1 MKNQIKSLTGFIKNA
16 FAVHERTL
24 GWINLARGIII
35 IMVVY
40 RHSFEG
46 IRNSGIDISAY
57 RYLEVLNNMMY
68 TFRMPLFFIISG
80 ILMSLSLKKHGL
92 GEYIRKRAEYILYPY
107 VVWCVLQISLKM
119 ALPQYVNG
127 ETSVLSYLDILYNP
141 REIEQFWYL
150 YALFNIMAIYSIM
163 KVKFKIDPRIHIVL
177 ALAFFL
183 IAQYT
188 FNHGIKMYFINDILG
203 HYIFFAAGD
212 LASNFVLDP
221 KNREKIASF
230 RNLLYITP
238 AFLILHYYYL
248 AEPSIISSPFI
259 LVITFSGIFFA
270 IIVSFLLE
278 KTRGLQWLKVLGAN
292 SLYIY
297 LMHVMIMAA
306 NRMFLL
312 KILKIESIPV
322 VLFANIIV
330 GLFLPLLLYQVLMK
344 TGFWWLFSPNKPR
357 PNPLFVASM
366 NKTNK
371 VHENK

>member
-1 MKNQIKSLTGFIKNA
+1 MQHLIKRISTFLHSA
-16 FAVHERTL
+16 FSVRERNL

-57 RYLEVLNNMMY
+57 HYLEVLNNMMY

-80 ILMSLSLKKHGL
+80 ILMSLSLSKHGL

-107 VVWCVLQISLKM
+107 VIWCVLQITLKL

-127 ETSVLSYLDILYNP
+127 ETTLGSYLDILYNP

-150 YALFNIMAIYSIM
+150 FALFNIMAVYSIL
-163 KVKFKIDPRIHIVL
+163 KIKFRLDTRIHVVI

-188 FNHGIKMYFINDILG
+188 FNHGIKLYFVNDILG
-203 HYIFFAAGD
+203 HYIFFAVGD
-212 LASNFVLDP
+212 LISSFVLDP
-221 KNREKIASF
+221 KNREKIASV
-230 RNLLYITP
+230 RNLLIILP

-248 AEPSIISSPFI
+248 ADPEIITKPFI
-259 LVITFSGIFFA
+259 LLITFSGIAFA

-278 KTRGLQWLKVLGAN
+278 KTKGLQWLKVLGAN

-306 NRMFLL
+306 NRIFMLN
-312 KILKIESIPV
+312 ILKIESIPV
-322 VLFANIIV
+322 VLFTNIIV
-330 GLFLPLLLYQVLMK
+330 GLFIPVLAYK
-344 TGFWWLFSPNKPR
+344 ILVETGFWWLFSPNKPSDLKAVYVAL
-357 PNPLFVASM
+357 PNKEKQSV
-366 NKTNK
+366 
-371 VHENK
+371 